1 MDFNPHKTPIKIIKG
16 GAFGGT
22 CFRDIYS
29 GIYEKRYKT
38 SWKEFD
44 QLKNIDAKYYAS
56 DYYDVNVN
64 KYGVKCETFRF
75 WENKGWINKTD
86 PYDWFQWYFRYWLGR
101 RSKNDKRQNNRWK
114 KIVTRFRGKLVKMI
128 RDAGSKFD
136 DYSVSPKIR
145 QILLHW
151 GFELTEK
158 DFFKNELLLL

>member
-56 DYYDVNVN
+56 DYYDKNLN
-64 KYGVKCETFRF
+64 K
-75 WENKGWINKTD
+75 
-86 PYDWFQWYFRYWLGR
+86 
-101 RSKNDKRQNNRWK
+101 
-114 KIVTRFRGKLVKMI
+114 
-128 RDAGSKFD
+128 
-136 DYSVSPKIR
+136 
-145 QILLHW
+145 
-151 GFELTEK
+151 
-158 DFFKNELLLL
+158 